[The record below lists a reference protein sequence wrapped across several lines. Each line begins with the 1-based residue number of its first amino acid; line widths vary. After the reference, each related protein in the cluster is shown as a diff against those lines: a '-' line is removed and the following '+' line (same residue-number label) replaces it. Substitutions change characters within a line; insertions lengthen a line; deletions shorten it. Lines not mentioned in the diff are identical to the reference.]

1 MDIFSI
7 CEKLSSRMKNN
18 FPKYDVMIDELDTE
32 QALKVL
38 TQTDPAL
45 LMEIVKS
52 IQSANKS

>member
-1 MDIFSI
+1 
-7 CEKLSSRMKNN
+7 MKNN